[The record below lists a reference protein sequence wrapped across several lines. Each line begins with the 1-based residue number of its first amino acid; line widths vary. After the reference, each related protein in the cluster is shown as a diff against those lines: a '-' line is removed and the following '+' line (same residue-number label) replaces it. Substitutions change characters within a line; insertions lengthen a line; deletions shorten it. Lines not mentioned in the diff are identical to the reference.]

1 MTKAISYIKM
11 NGLGNDFVI
20 VDLRINDIEFTTEQI
35 IAISDRKTGIGC
47 DQFITIQA
55 SPKGADIFM
64 RIYNQSGGEVEA
76 CGNATRC
83 IVALLA
89 KELNKNHIIVATG
102 VGFMPSDIDGEIVSV
117 DMGLPRFLWQQIP
130 LSEEFKDTRGIELQ
144 IGPIDNP
151 ILHTPAVV
159 NVGNPHAVFFV
170 DDDPDLYDLERFG
183 PMLENHPIFPER
195 ANISIA
201 QITAPN
207 VIKLRVWE
215 RGVGLTKA
223 CGTAACA
230 TAVCAA
236 RTNRVEREVE
246 INLPGGKLNLDWR
259 EGDDHIIM
267 AGGFSFDGEGNIAQN
282 LLDVN

>member
-1 MTKAISYIKM
+1 MTQTIPYLKM
-11 NGLGNDFVI
+11 NGLGNDFVV
-20 VDLRINDIEFTTEQI
+20 VDNRQLNYQFLGNQI
-35 IAISDRKTGIGC
+35 RAIANRENGIGC
-47 DQFITIQA
+47 DQFIIMDKA
-55 SPKGADIFM
+55 PKDADIFM
-64 RIYNQSGGEVEA
+64 RIYNHDGGEVEA

-83 IVALLA
+83 IASLLA
-89 KELNKNHIIVATG
+89 KETGKQEVIVATSIG
-102 VGFMPSDIDGEIVSV
+102 LLPSYVDDEIVSV
-117 DMGLPRFLWQQIP
+117 DMGAPLFAWDKIP
-130 LSEEFKDTRGIELQ
+130 LSEEFNDTRGIELQ

-151 ILHTPAVV
+151 VLHTPAVV

-170 DDDPDLYDLERFG
+170 ENDPDDYDLELFG

-236 RTNRVEREVE
+236 RLELTLREVA
-246 INLPGGKLNLDWR
+246 IDLPGGRLFLEWQD
-259 EGDDHIIM
+259 EDDHIIM
-267 AGGFSFDGEGNIAQN
+267 AGPFENNGSGIIPNH
-282 LLDVN
+282 LLET